1 MKVGIIGLGLMGAS
15 FAKTL
20 KKLGGYEVYGYDLDQ
35 TTMLKADML
44 GLLRGELNEQ
54 SAKDIDM
61 LITSPTTGVTKAFE
75 VKWDTKIHKTA
86 NLFLEIVSKYSAG
99 MHGWYEFCE
108 ADFLVYGDAVNK
120 IFYVFDME
128 ILRAEVDKMPKELAN
143 CGSDSI
149 GYLVPLRR
157 LKELYGVIKI

>member
-1 MKVGIIGLGLMGAS
+1 MNNNGRQGEELFRQYMEQQ
-15 FAKTL
+15 
-20 KKLGGYEVYGYDLDQ
+20 GYAVEDVSDNPAYW
-35 TTMLKADML
+35 
-44 GLLRGELNEQ
+44 
-54 SAKDIDM
+54 SKDIDM

-108 ADFLVYGDAVNK
+108 ADFLIYGDAVNK

-128 ILRAEVDKMPKELAN
+128 VLRAEVDKMPKELAN